1 MASPTQS
8 ATIAR
13 RSGRSSSPTIWG
25 SSGAFAHSPQVVSC
39 SASDQ
44 GAERGVLGLL
54 EDEAADRFRAA
65 EPQVLIVKIREVKDR
80 GTVRHAGERVGKL
93 EVASGS
99 GQTRTGRE
107 VLSQFVDG
115 DATQFH
121 DVSITHSRTLP

>member
-1 MASPTQS
+1 M
-8 ATIAR
+8 
-13 RSGRSSSPTIWG
+13 
-25 SSGAFAHSPQVVSC
+25 VSC

-44 GAERGVLGLL
+44 CAERGVLGLL
-54 EDEAADRFRAA
+54 EDESADRFRAA

-80 GTVRHAGERVGKL
+80 GTVRYAGERVGKL
-93 EVASGS
+93 EGASGS
-99 GQTRTGRE
+99 GQTLTVRE